1 MRLDDLR
8 LPDLEFWV
16 FSPRVGSAQVCFKRK
31 AVIKSKVQEVM

>member
-8 LPDLEFWV
+8 LPDLGLF

-31 AVIKSKVQEVM
+31 AVIKFKVQKVM